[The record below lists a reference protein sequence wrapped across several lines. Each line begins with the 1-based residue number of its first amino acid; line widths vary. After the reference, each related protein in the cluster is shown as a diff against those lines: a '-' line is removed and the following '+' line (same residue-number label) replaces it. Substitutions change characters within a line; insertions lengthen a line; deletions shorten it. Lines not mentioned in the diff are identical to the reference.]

1 MAAPRLDRLPVKQ
14 ESTPMVTGPVGRCEV
29 EVLVLPHAARTKA
42 VVARLAIRRPGP
54 EFRFVFALT
63 RFIVC
68 GTSNRPSAAAF
79 RARLVQPC
87 GIVNGWTTGPVC
99 LLNSAPMG
107 APPAA
112 SLRPLERSRLYEDV
126 GERLAEFVRESDMA
140 PGAQFPTERDLA
152 RQLHVSRTSVRQ
164 SFVVLQALGFVDVRH
179 GEGVFLRRT
188 RGFGDSLT
196 KLLERRRRLPDVLE
210 AREALEVKLAELAA
224 ANRGTDDLSAMN
236 SAVARMGAEIS
247 AGGVGTEGDAA
258 FHHAIA
264 LAARNEILLH
274 LIEAMAEVIQES
286 RIESLSEPGRPLR
299 SLEAHRRI
307 LAAIE
312 SRNREGAAEAMRQ
325 HLRVVADVS
334 LLRWQPEPS
343 DDVDAGD

>member
-1 MAAPRLDRLPVKQ
+1 
-14 ESTPMVTGPVGRCEV
+14 
-29 EVLVLPHAARTKA
+29 
-42 VVARLAIRRPGP
+42 
-54 EFRFVFALT
+54 
-63 RFIVC
+63 
-68 GTSNRPSAAAF
+68 
-79 RARLVQPC
+79 
-87 GIVNGWTTGPVC
+87 VC

-224 ANRGTDDLSAMN
+224 ANRGADDLSAMN

-274 LIEAMAEVIQES
+274 LIEAMAEVIHES

-334 LLRWQPEPS
+334 LLRWQPEPT